1 MKALLSTK
9 QQSWWPEYVMFRETR
24 ETVWVETVGNVHLER
39 VKRRS
44 KGAGKRVKCREGI
57 YRHCGEGLE

>member
-1 MKALLSTK
+1 
-9 QQSWWPEYVMFRETR
+9 MFRETR